1 MAIFSIEL
9 KTGDNQNVINRRVD
23 KQMWYIFTMEYY
35 LTTQRNE
42 ELIHVTTR
50 MNLKKINHII

>member
-23 KQMWYIFTMEYY
+23 KQMWYIFTMGYY
-35 LTTQRNE
+35 LTTKRNE
-42 ELIHVTTR
+42 VLSNIAA
-50 MNLKKINHII
+50 